1 MKLYNLINPKII
13 ILISFIFSLLI
24 SNYNLNTYD
33 DFFIVDG
40 EPSHHKMI
48 KYDAYRYM
56 SHGAEIKKDMEDGK
70 SFFESGREHF
80 TKYLPP
86 RIAAGYYYIFDI
98 NLFDNFQ
105 NKKINLDIHFPYLI
119 IQCLIY
125 YISLFFLYSI
135 ISKKLEKK
143 VCMGIIFFLALEPTI
158 FQYHGTFWT
167 ESIFFSIQL
176 IIIGLILNDKVNLKN
191 FFILG
196 IFLSLLSLQK
206 QVAYF
211 YIGPILIYY
220 IFFTEKKKYFNFLSL
235 FIGFF
240 IIQIFVGYNNYLRS
254 GKFYLLTADT
264 KTAVYHNIIEQIVVK
279 SKNISPKEFK
289 ISEGKIALKWLKDNQ
304 INFNEDSVDIN
315 NSRYPFADYR
325 VSIMYEK
332 DKIKYD
338 EFFANRTILL
348 LKENSWEAI
357 KLILKKSIHVALLNP
372 FHIYSDHNF
381 PSGEIYC
388 TSETHNKLVPVRIA
402 YTLIIYIISIIGL
415 YNLLRNKNYKLLSFL
430 ILSMIYFYGMVSWHG
445 NTRYFVPVLIYL
457 SFLFGFG
464 FQNFKLK
471 NIMTKF

>member
-13 ILISFIFSLLI
+13 ILTSFIFSLLI

-33 DFFIVDG
+33 DFFIIDG
-40 EPSHHKMI
+40 EPSNHKMI

-56 SHGAEIKKDMEDGK
+56 SHGAEIKKDIENGK

-86 RIAAGYYYIFDI
+86 RIAAAYYYTLDI

-105 NKKINLDIHFPYLI
+105 NKKINLGIHFPYLI

-125 YISLFFLYSI
+125 YISLFFLYSV
-135 ISKKLEKK
+135 ISKKFEKK
-143 VCMGIIFFLALEPTI
+143 ACMGIIFFLALEPTI

-176 IIIGLILNDKVNLKN
+176 IIMGLILNDKVNLNN

-220 IFFTEKKKYFNFLSL
+220 ILFIERKKYFNFLSL

-264 KTAVYHNIIEQIVVK
+264 KTAVYHNIVEQIVVK

-289 ISEGKIALKWLKDNQ
+289 ISEGKIAFKWLKDNK
-304 INFNEDSVDIN
+304 IDFNEDSVDVN
-315 NSRYPFADYR
+315 TSRYPFADYR
-325 VSIMYEK
+325 FSIVHEK

-338 EFFANRTILL
+338 EFFANRSILL
-348 LKENSWEAI
+348 LKENSWEAT

-381 PSGEIYC
+381 ISGEIYY
-388 TSETHNKLVPVRIA
+388 TTETHDKLVPVRIV
-402 YTLIIYIISIIGL
+402 YTLIIYIISIIGF

-430 ILSMIYFYGMVSWHG
+430 ILSMMYFYGMVSWHG

-457 SFLFGFG
+457 SFFFGFG

-471 NIMTKF
+471 NIMSKQ

>member
-1 MKLYNLINPKII
+1 MKLYNLINLKII

-86 RIAAGYYYIFDI
+86 RIAAAYYYIFDI

-348 LKENSWEAI
+348 LKENSWEAT

-381 PSGEIYC
+381 PSGEIYY

-471 NIMTKF
+471 NIMTKL

>member
-1 MKLYNLINPKII
+1 MKLYNLINLKII

-56 SHGAEIKKDMEDGK
+56 SHGAEIKKDIEDGK

-86 RIAAGYYYIFDI
+86 RIAAAYYYIFDI

-348 LKENSWEAI
+348 LKENSWEAT

-381 PSGEIYC
+381 PSGEIYY

-471 NIMTKF
+471 NIMTKL

>member
-56 SHGAEIKKDMEDGK
+56 SHGAEIKKDIEDGK

-86 RIAAGYYYIFDI
+86 RIAAAYYYIFDI

-348 LKENSWEAI
+348 LKENSWEAT

-381 PSGEIYC
+381 PSGEIYY

-471 NIMTKF
+471 NIMTKL

>member
-381 PSGEIYC
+381 PSGEIYY